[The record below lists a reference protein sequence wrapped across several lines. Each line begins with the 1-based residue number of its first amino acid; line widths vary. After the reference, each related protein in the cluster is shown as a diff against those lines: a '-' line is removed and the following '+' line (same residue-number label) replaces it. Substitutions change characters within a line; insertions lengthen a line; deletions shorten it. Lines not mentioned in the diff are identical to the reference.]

1 MNKYAKWAAL
11 LAVYAAAT
19 IGHAQ
24 STQMEPASLVN
35 PTAQAMQQ
43 QIDNLENEVRELKAI
58 VKQLQSGSASPAS
71 DTNSTG
77 VVEDKIAP
85 ERQNLV
91 QPEDRK
97 ISYMRRIE
105 RPY

>member
-1 MNKYAKWAAL
+1 MQTGSTAS
-11 LAVYAAAT
+11 
-19 IGHAQ
+19 Q
-24 STQMEPASLVN
+24 SQED
-35 PTAQAMQQ
+35 MQDRIQ
-43 QIDNLENEVRELKAI
+43 KLEGEVRELKAI